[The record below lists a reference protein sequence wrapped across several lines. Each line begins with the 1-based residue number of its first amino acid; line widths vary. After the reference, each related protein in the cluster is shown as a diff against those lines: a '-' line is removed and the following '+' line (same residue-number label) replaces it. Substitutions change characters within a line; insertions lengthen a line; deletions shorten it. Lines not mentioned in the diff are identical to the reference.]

1 MSHAVRFICILV
13 IGTSLV
19 HAQTEEGGTEEDS
32 QDVRE
37 PTPSSQLS
45 LEESQSFFNGSAR
58 YRYPIV
64 VAPGT
69 GGLAPSIALSYASQ
83 TKWSSV
89 GFGWSLSGL
98 DAIKRSSKCGV
109 PTLDD
114 RDAFTWRGQTLVAD
128 AQGVYHTEK
137 EGFARVERVGEG
149 ALSSW
154 VVTKSDGMKYHYGT
168 SDNSRVMTHES
179 ADIVHRW
186 ALDRVED
193 ANGNYYTVSYVH
205 DDNSAAYY
213 PQTITYTYNDRGSLS
228 AYRTVEFTWQS
239 RPDVRTSYS
248 EGTRRTLSQRLAHI
262 DTKVDGVLD
271 KRHVLTYTLGAG
283 GKSLLSAIRVVGSDS
298 EMSLPPT
305 TFRYAGDKREFGEEI
320 SYGGG
325 MGYFMSESYNG
336 ATKMLIDINGDG
348 LTDEVGR
355 LNRLPRGVRSVPFQI
370 RLHNGAGFD
379 EPIEWEGATD
389 SLAVTT
395 VHSHKQALYA
405 IKLMM
410 DMDGDGRP
418 DIVERNI
425 NRSRE
430 PGNYMVYLNTGAG
443 FAPAADWGPGEAR
456 FVMDTDGRA
465 FTTKL
470 LMDINGDGLPD
481 ELYRPYQPKVTARPG
496 RRKARPE
503 IIYNLQVRLNTGSG
517 FGEAQDWGTMQGK
530 YLKDKDHRGNTYHEL
545 IDINGDG
552 LPDDL
557 YRPFVPGGTG
567 RPDQFSN
574 LFVRLNTGRGF
585 GPVEDWGTMQGNVL
599 RDSHGTMTIHDL
611 IDINGDG
618 LLDDVYRPSLNV
630 RTYKPLD
637 HYLVR
642 LNTGSGFGPV
652 QSWGTGLGRGLSSA
666 YRGQKT
672 NSLMDINGDGLPDSV
687 FRSYRATGPRGN
699 SRVAQ
704 DYQVRLN
711 QAGPPSLLSMVQLPE
726 GGRITYEYG
735 VSTQFDN
742 TDYTGTPRLSNKI
755 RVVTAITRDDA
766 LAGVHTSRIT
776 YRGGL
781 YEGYPTCEFRGFREV
796 VVTDATGAKTRTSYL
811 QDDIGWG
818 NANSKARL
826 NAAEDLLSLTESEWS
841 FRAIDEQR
849 GIVFPYVERERTS
862 TYDGADTPRVTEKHY
877 EYDEYG
883 NPTQVTD
890 SGDVAIDGDEVR
902 TRADYAVNTTAWIVN
917 APSRKIVEDKVDGD
931 WKVARETVTYY
942 DDSSHGSVSRG
953 NPTQIDTRI
962 DATRVSTVRTGYD
975 VFGNVVWSRDGNA
988 NASADWPVNTLGHT
1002 SDRTYDDVF
1011 HTVVVAERNA
1021 LDHVTRHEYDDQLR
1035 RVVTEDANGNRTT
1048 TTYDALGRATAIAKP
1063 GDVTPSVVTTY
1074 ERNGI
1079 APEYNIE
1086 RTRQVNDEWLVSY
1099 ALVDGFGRAIQTKV
1113 PSGDQFVAVD
1123 QYYDALGRRAADSQ
1137 GYRVASIVNTDPADQ
1152 ITDEEPLVVVADQ
1165 FANVVA
1171 NDDGSLTMPGWTRF
1185 GAGEMYYGET
1195 GTWTPP
1201 SGVNGGA
1208 IEFKG
1213 ADRDTRELVLADNNM
1228 TVGVESEL
1236 DLSQWNGRS
1245 LMFSAQYGGEY
1256 TVHKRDVYCRWIG
1269 GRKQC
1274 WDRSK
1279 HNLGA
1284 APVMLTVLDASTDSV
1299 LVETELPNGTLDRLD
1314 RHWWAAHELDLTDA
1328 VAGAKSIRVRLWM
1341 ELPSAGQDIS
1351 SYGFR
1356 VRNIRLEGH
1365 TDVLR
1370 GIVVRDTTQPMTRTE
1385 HDALGRVVAQVTP
1398 DGTAVTTTYDR
1409 GTRTVVNGNGSTI
1422 TQRLDTYERIAAI
1435 DETIDGA
1442 VHTTFYQHRPA
1453 TGELEQVTDAK
1464 GNVYSSVFDMAGRKT
1479 VEYDADRGEWLSE
1492 YDANGNVIVRTDA
1505 NQQTSNHRYDALN
1518 RLVER
1523 GAHDGHKTVYEY
1535 DVGANGI
1542 GMVAAIATDDFRR
1555 EFGYDARGRTVNETL
1570 MMDGHTWVTKFAHND
1585 ADQLI
1590 TMTYPDGEQVKT
1602 DYDARGFVASVSGE
1616 DSYVLS
1622 TGYADHGR
1630 LTALK
1635 YGNGTQLSYTYYDG
1649 GAPDP
1654 LSGSAHS
1661 YRLRSITADGG
1672 TVELDL
1678 EYQYDKIGNVMTVL
1692 DKSNAEHSQFF
1703 AYDSVDRLVSASGV
1717 YGERTYLYDA
1727 VGNVLGFDNRTY
1739 QYGVGNRL
1747 ENDGRWQYVYD
1758 DNGNV
1763 VSRTQGET
1771 VQKYTFD
1778 ALNRMTR
1785 LEDGA
1790 VETYVYNE
1798 GETRL
1803 KKTADGKTTYYITK
1817 DYEEVWSDGA
1827 AIETVKHY
1835 RSGEQKV
1842 ATRDE
1847 DGLKY
1852 IYPDQLQSSSRMA
1865 DADGNQVKAIWYMP
1879 FGGDAKELGDAKA
1892 RYRFTGKE
1900 KDDSG
1905 LYYYGARYYDD
1916 ALGRFMA
1923 ADSIL
1928 PDVYDPQQ
1936 LNRFAYV
1943 RNNPVKLVDPDGHA
1957 ANLVLGALGAAFGA
1971 GITAIGYLGGIAYES
1986 VVTGENK
1993 FEQVTSQQW
2002 ADMGTQVAVNAF
2014 AGFLVGVTLGAT
2026 LAVPAGVVVAGAGA
2040 GGMGMM
2046 GGFGFKAG
2054 VDALIDGGVELAEQA
2069 DEAIEQAMEPEI
2081 PEGMSAHYEN
2091 VNGELVFRGFVPDPF
2106 AGDEDDSAERTPAP
2120 EERDDDDDD
2129 DDDDND

>member
-1 MSHAVRFICILV
+1 MSLGVRVICILTL
-13 IGTSLV
+13 GTSLAYAQDADTDGDQGSEEIHGRAV
-19 HAQTEEGGTEEDS
+19 STQPKLEQTE
-32 QDVRE
+32 
-37 PTPSSQLS
+37 
-45 LEESQSFFNGSAR
+45 SFFNGSAR
-58 YRYPIV
+58 YRYPIE

-83 TKWSSV
+83 STWSDV
-89 GFGWSLSGL
+89 GYGWLLSGL

-114 RDAFTWRGQTLVAD
+114 RDAFTWRRQILVVD
-128 AQGVYHTEK
+128 AQGTYHTEK
-137 EGFARVERVGEG
+137 EGFARIERAGEG
-149 ALSSW
+149 ASSSW
-154 VVTKSDGMKYHYGT
+154 LVTLPDGMKYHYGT
-168 SDNSRVMTHES
+168 TDNSRVMTHES
-179 ADIVHRW
+179 ANVVHRW

-205 DDNSAAYY
+205 DENSAAYY

-248 EGTRRTLSQRLAHI
+248 EGTRRTLSQRLAQI
-262 DTKVDGVLD
+262 DTKVDGALD
-271 KRHVLTYTLGAG
+271 KRYVLTYTLGAG

-305 TFRYAGDKREFGEEI
+305 TFRYTGDKREFGEEL
-320 SYGGG
+320 SYGDG

-348 LTDEVGR
+348 LVDEVGR
-355 LNRLPRGVRSVPFQI
+355 PNRLPRGATAVPFQI
-370 RLHNGAGFD
+370 RLHNGTGFD
-379 EPIEWEGATD
+379 EAIEWEGATD

-418 DIVERNI
+418 DLVERNPTL
-425 NRSRE
+425 NRQD

-456 FVMDTDGRA
+456 YVMDTDGRA
-465 FTTKL
+465 YTTKL

-481 ELYRPYQPKVTARPG
+481 ELYRPYQSRVYPG
-496 RRKARPE
+496 RRRTARPE
-503 IIYNLQVRLNTGSG
+503 IVYNLQVRLNTGSG
-517 FGEAQDWGTMQGK
+517 FGEPQDWGTMQGK
-530 YLKDKDHRGNTYHEL
+530 YLKDKDHYGNTYHEL

-557 YRPFVPGGTG
+557 YRPYVKAQRG
-567 RPDQFSN
+567 RGARPEELSN
-574 LFVRLNTGRGF
+574 LMVRLNTGRGF

-599 RDSHGTMTIHDL
+599 RGSAQYTTIHDL

-618 LLDDVYRPSLNV
+618 LLDDVYRPRVARASGY
-630 RTYKPLD
+630 TPLK

-652 QSWGTGLGRGLSSA
+652 QSWGTGLGQGLSSA
-666 YRGQKT
+666 SRGHKT
-672 NSLMDINGDGLPDSV
+672 SSLMDINGDGLPDSV
-687 FRSYRATGPRGN
+687 YRTWRSTGRRGN

-766 LAGVHTSRIT
+766 LGGAHTSRLA

-796 VVTDATGAKTRTSYL
+796 VVTDATGAQTRSTYL

-818 NANSKARL
+818 KANSKARL
-826 NAAEDLLSLTESEWS
+826 SAGGDLLSLTESEWS

-849 GIVFPYVERERTS
+849 GIVFPYVARERKS
-862 TYDGADTPRVTEKHY
+862 VYDGADSPRVSEKQF
-877 EYDEYG
+877 EYDDYG
-883 NPTQVTD
+883 NPTQITD
-890 SGDVAIDGDEVR
+890 SGDIAIDGDEVR
-902 TRADYAVNTTAWIVN
+902 IRVDYVANTTTWVVN
-917 APSRKIVEDKVDGD
+917 APSRKIVEDKADGD
-931 WKVARETVTYY
+931 WKVAREMVTYY

-953 NPTQIDTRI
+953 NATQVDTRV
-962 DATRVSTVRTGYD
+962 DANRVSTVRTGYD
-975 VFGNVVWSRDGNA
+975 VYGNAIWIRDGNA
-988 NASADWPVNTLGHT
+988 NANSEWPVNELGHT
-1002 SDRTYDDVF
+1002 SDRTYDDTF

-1021 LDHVTRHEYDDQLR
+1021 LDHVTRYEYDDQLR
-1035 RVVTEDANGNRTT
+1035 RVVTEDANGQRVTI
-1048 TTYDALGRATAIAKP
+1048 TYDALGRTIAIAKP
-1063 GDVTPSVVTTY
+1063 GDATPSVVTTY
-1074 ERNGI
+1074 MRDGV
-1079 APEYNIE
+1079 APEYSIK
-1086 RTRQVNDEWLVSY
+1086 RTRQENDEWLTSY

-1113 PSGDQFVAVD
+1113 PGGDQFVAVD
-1123 QYYDALGRRAADSQ
+1123 QYYDALGRRAAGSQ
-1137 GYRVASIVNTDPADQ
+1137 GYRVISIVSADPSDQ
-1152 ITDEEPLVVVADQ
+1152 IADEEPLVVVADQ
-1165 FANVVA
+1165 FANVVM

-1185 GAGEMYYGET
+1185 GTGEMPYDET
-1195 GTWTPP
+1195 ATWTPP
-1201 SGVNGGA
+1201 SGVNDGA

-1213 ADRDTRELVLADNNM
+1213 ADRDSRELVLGDSNV
-1228 TVGVESEL
+1228 TVGVETEL
-1236 DLSQWNGRS
+1236 DVSQWNGRS
-1245 LMFSAQYGGEY
+1245 LMFAAQYGGEY
-1256 TVHKRDVYCRWIG
+1256 TIHKRDTHCRWERG
-1269 GRKQC
+1269 GKRC
-1274 WDRSK
+1274 RRRSK
-1279 HNLGA
+1279 HFPGSA
-1284 APVMLTVLDASTDSV
+1284 SIMLTVLDATTDRV
-1299 LVETELPNGTLDRLD
+1299 LVETELPYASNDRIE
-1314 RHWWAAHELDLTDA
+1314 RNWAARELALTNA
-1328 VAGAKSIRVRLWM
+1328 VAGVERIRVRLWM

-1365 TDVLR
+1365 KN
-1370 GIVVRDTTQPMTRTE
+1370 VVRGVLVRDATQPATQTE
-1385 HDALGRVVAQVTP
+1385 YDALNRVVAQTAP
-1398 DGTAVTTTYDR
+1398 DGTSVTTTYER
-1409 GTRTVVNGNGSTI
+1409 GARTVVNGKGTA
-1422 TQRLDTYERIAAI
+1422 TTYRMDGHDRIAAV

-1442 VHTTFYQHRPA
+1442 VHTTYYRHRPA
-1453 TGELEQVTDAK
+1453 TGELEQVTDAR
-1464 GNVYSSVFDMAGRKT
+1464 GNVYSSVFDMAGRKV
-1479 VEYDADRGEWLSE
+1479 VEYDADRGEWLSA
-1492 YDANGNVIVRTDA
+1492 YDASGNVIARTDA
-1505 NQQTSNHRYDALN
+1505 NQQVTNYRYDALN

-1523 GAHDGHKTVYEY
+1523 GAHDGHKTSYKY
-1535 DVGANGI
+1535 DVGVNGI
-1542 GMVAAIATDDFRR
+1542 GQLGAIATDDFRR
-1555 EFGYDARGRTVNETL
+1555 EFGYDVRGRKVHEAL
-1570 MMDGHTWVTKFAHND
+1570 SMDGHTWVSKFTHND
-1585 ADQLI
+1585 ADQVI

-1602 DYDARGFVASVSGE
+1602 DYDARGFVASVTGQ
-1616 DSYVLS
+1616 DNYVTS
-1622 TGYADHGR
+1622 TVYADHGR
-1630 LTALK
+1630 LTQLA
-1635 YGNGTQLSYTYYDG
+1635 YGNGTQLSYAYYDD

-1654 LSGSAHS
+1654 LSGSAYS
-1661 YRLRSITADGG
+1661 YRLRSITAQGG
-1672 TVELDL
+1672 TVDLAL
-1678 EYQYDKIGNVMTVL
+1678 EYQYDKVGNVMTVL
-1692 DKSNAEHSQFF
+1692 DNGNAKHSQFF

-1717 YGERTYLYDA
+1717 YGERSYRYDA
-1727 VGNVLGFDNRTY
+1727 VGNLIRFGDRTY
-1739 QYGVGNRL
+1739 QYGAGNRL
-1747 ENDGRWQYVYD
+1747 ESDGVWQYTCD
-1758 DNGNV
+1758 GNGNV

-1771 VQKYTFD
+1771 AQRFVFD

-1790 VETYVYNE
+1790 IETYVYDE

-1803 KKTADGKTTYYITK
+1803 KKTADGKTTYYVSK
-1817 DYEEVWSDGA
+1817 DYEEVWADGA
-1827 AIETVKHY
+1827 VVEIVKHY

-1879 FGGDAKELGDAKA
+1879 FGGDAKEQGDAKA

-1916 ALGRFMA
+1916 AVGRFLA

-1928 PDVYDPQQ
+1928 PNVYDPQQ

-1943 RNNPVKLVDPDGHA
+1943 RNNPIKLVDPDGH
-1957 ANLVLGALGAAFGA
+1957 LPVLA
-1971 GITAIGYLGGIAYES
+1971 
-1986 VVTGENK
+1986 V
-1993 FEQVTSQQW
+1993 
-2002 ADMGTQVAVNAF
+2002 VAV
-2014 AGFLVGVTLGAT
+2014 LAT
-2026 LAVPAGVVVAGAGA
+2026 PAGQAAMYGAVVGLAAV
-2040 GGMGMM
+2040 
-2046 GGFGFKAG
+2046 FGF
-2054 VDALIDGGVELAEQA
+2054 VVA
-2069 DEAIEQAMEPEI
+2069 DEAAKAADD
-2081 PEGMSAHYEN
+2081 EGSDEESDSEASDTDEEEG
-2091 VNGELVFRGFVPDPF
+2091 GEEDDDLPDTTRDERTVVTKGVEATFRGPGQGRNENGFLNTFEANLINRLNELAKEEAEDKLESVRYKPDHK
-2106 AGDEDDSAERTPAP
+2106 
-2120 EERDDDDDD
+2120 DDDDDD
-2129 DDDDND
+2129 DDDDKDD